1 MFRLNHIAILVLLS
15 SLSHAQNQPVSD
27 QVQDGSAPDRA
38 AAISRENRD
47 PLLDLP
53 SLPRNKVT
61 LLGGLITNTDPVM
74 NRITVRPYGGKQK
87 ILLNFDIRS
96 AFYLDGKP
104 ATQRDLR
111 NGQRVYVDTML
122 NGSKVFVK
130 SIWIQTNAAVGSGRG
145 QVLSYDPGSGVL
157 ILRDELSAKPETF
170 HLTSTTVVRNGSD
183 VRTTADLEAG
193 SLVALTF
200 GAQDGTSGVVREVAL
215 LAKPG
220 AEFTF
225 YGKVTFI
232 DLSQKMI
239 ALDNDNDSKNY
250 EVYFESLPTT
260 MLQSLREGSQIGIV
274 AVFNGSRYIAR
285 RFDVGQ
291 VQRP

>member
-1 MFRLNHIAILVLLS
+1 MFRLNHIAILILLS
-15 SLSHAQNQPVSD
+15 GFSYAQNQPVPTQS
-27 QVQDGSAPDRA
+27 QDRPTADRA
-38 AAISRENRD
+38 AAISRENHD

-61 LLGGLITNTDPVM
+61 LLGGLVTNTDPVM
-74 NRITVRPYGGKQK
+74 NRVTVRPYGGKQK
-87 ILLNFDIRS
+87 ILLNFDVRS

-104 ATQRDLR
+104 ATERDLR

-130 SIWIQTNAAVGSGRG
+130 SIWIQTSAAVGSGRG
-145 QVLSYDPGSGVL
+145 QVISYDPGSGVL
-157 ILRDELSAKPETF
+157 ELRDELSAKPETF
-170 HLTSTTVVRNGSD
+170 HLTSTTTIRNGSA
-183 VRTTADLEAG
+183 VSSTADLERGA
-193 SLVALTF
+193 LVALTF
-200 GAQDGTSGVVREVAL
+200 GAQDGTSGVVREVTL

-250 EVYFESLPTT
+250 EVYFESLPAT

-274 AVFNGSRYIAR
+274 AVFNGSRYVAR